1 MTDNAERLDDLRR
14 KLEASER
21 VASSGGM
28 KERIAAIKAEIARLE
43 QLTSG

>member
-1 MTDNAERLDDLRR
+1 MIHKDEKLAELRAKLD
-14 KLEASER
+14 ASER

-28 KERIAAIKAEIARLE
+28 KDRISAIKAEIARLE